1 MQISS
6 QDFGAGNSRS
16 AVLIYLHRRLGN
28 GGGGIRTHEGLSSL
42 PVFKTGAFNHSA
54 TPPGVMNQA
63 VLVVESIVPGAAIV
77 QLCPPFFV
85 PEIEPPRL
93 VHGFDILSLE
103 SVRVNPERDAGT

>member
-1 MQISS
+1 VPGCCGEKYQHFRDEIGW
-6 QDFGAGNSRS
+6 QGVAGRP
-16 AVLIYLHRRLGN
+16 
-28 GGGGIRTHEGLSSL
+28 TQ
-42 PVFKTGAFNHSA
+42 VFKTGAFNHSA

-93 VHGFDILSLE
+93 VHGSDILSLE

>member
-1 MQISS
+1 
-6 QDFGAGNSRS
+6 
-16 AVLIYLHRRLGN
+16 
-28 GGGGIRTHEGLSSL
+28 
-42 PVFKTGAFNHSA
+42 
-54 TPPGVMNQA
+54 MNQA